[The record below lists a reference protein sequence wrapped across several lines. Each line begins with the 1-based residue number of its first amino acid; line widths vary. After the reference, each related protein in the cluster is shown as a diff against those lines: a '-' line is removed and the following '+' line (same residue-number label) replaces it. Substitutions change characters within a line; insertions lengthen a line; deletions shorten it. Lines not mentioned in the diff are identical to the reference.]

1 MKVVGDVA
9 ETDANIVGQERT
21 PNSRKSKK
29 NMRRRQQQGPRR
41 GKECDNCGYQHPEN
55 QDSCT
60 TIGKECLKCGKRNDF
75 ISRCKSKEVK
85 ATELEDEDSGEIY
98 QTEVAAVKLDDSQ
111 LVTLKLS
118 LVTLFGSN
126 LIPEPNVT
134 WCHYTSTKRPQKTK
148 SWKRWIAHRH
158 RLLLMGARKLKS
170 LVAPASASG
179 EMEGHAF
186 LTAVSWTMKK
196 SVQFSASSYA
206 WLWT

>member
-1 MKVVGDVA
+1 MQIRHDNSRRNAQRSFDFGHTRLLTLVKTDEICRAAESMQAQMKVVGDVA
-9 ETDANIVGQERT
+9 ETEANIVGQERT

-85 ATELEDEDSGEIY
+85 ATDLEDEDSGEIY

-134 WCHYTSTKRPQKTK
+134 
-148 SWKRWIAHRH
+148 
-158 RLLLMGARKLKS
+158 
-170 LVAPASASG
+170 
-179 EMEGHAF
+179 
-186 LTAVSWTMKK
+186 
-196 SVQFSASSYA
+196 
-206 WLWT
+206 